1 MNIIINIKEPVPHGT
16 DIIGIKEAV
25 AYVLEIHDL
34 TVGMIDIQDADQ
46 SESVK
51 KRYAHNLKVHGEHSD
66 FVAGFRDCMSV
77 VERSEK

>member
-25 AYVLEIHDL
+25 AYVLEQHDL
-34 TVGMIDIQDADQ
+34 TVGMIDIQSADQ
-46 SESVK
+46 RESVK
-51 KRYAHNLKVHGEHSD
+51 ERYEHCLKVHGEYSD
-66 FVAGFRDCMSV
+66 FVAGFRDCMRI